1 MTAPIAIIGAA
12 GQTGRPIVAHLRQRG
27 VRVRA
32 VVHRPGAGFPVAID
46 EVVAALASPGSLE
59 LALRGAR
66 AAYYIP
72 PALSERE
79 VEFARHV
86 MDAADAADLP
96 RLVYHSVMH
105 PQTPSM
111 PHHWRKWR
119 AEETLRA
126 SDLAW
131 TIVQPDMCAQ
141 SVLAFLN
148 RRRTMLPRLR
158 PRPTLHLIDLDDLGE
173 AVAALLLDDTHV
185 GRTYELAG
193 AELLTTH
200 EMGEQMS
207 RAWQHPVRLVRLP
220 AVLVA
225 AVGSLRFGR
234 RPFSQIKAM
243 LDHYNAHGF
252 TGDAASLTRL
262 LRRAPRRFSGR

>member
-1 MTAPIAIIGAA
+1 
-12 GQTGRPIVAHLRQRG
+12 
-27 VRVRA
+27 
-32 VVHRPGAGFPVAID
+32 
-46 EVVAALASPGSLE
+46 
-59 LALRGAR
+59 
-66 AAYYIP
+66 
-72 PALSERE
+72 
-79 VEFARHV
+79 

-131 TIVQPDMCAQ
+131 TIVQPAMYAQ

-148 RRRTMLPRLR
+148 RRRTMLRLGYDPDQR
-158 PRPTLHLIDLDDLGE
+158 FTLIDLDDLGE

-193 AELLTTH
+193 IELLTTH
-200 EMGEQMS
+200 EMVEQMS

-225 AVGSLRFGR
+225 AVGSLQFGR
-234 RPFSQIKAM
+234 GTFSQIKAM

-262 LRRAPRRFSGR
+262 LRRAPRRFSETLTR

>member
-32 VVHRPGAGFPVAID
+32 VVHRPGAGFPDDID
-46 EVVAALASPGSLE
+46 EVVADLASPGSLE

-131 TIVQPDMCAQ
+131 TIVQPAMYAQ

-148 RRRTMLPRLR
+148 RRRTMLRLGYDPDQR
-158 PRPTLHLIDLDDLGE
+158 FTLIDLDDLGE

-185 GRTYELAG
+185 GRT
-193 AELLTTH
+193 
-200 EMGEQMS
+200 
-207 RAWQHPVRLVRLP
+207 
-220 AVLVA
+220 
-225 AVGSLRFGR
+225 
-234 RPFSQIKAM
+234 
-243 LDHYNAHGF
+243 
-252 TGDAASLTRL
+252 
-262 LRRAPRRFSGR
+262 RFSGR